1 MIEIVRGNLLQAN
14 VEALVNTVNTEGVM
28 GKGIALQFRRAYPA
42 MFDAYAKDCKAGRV
56 KLGHM
61 HVYDLGGIVTSGP
74 RWIVN
79 FPTKGHWKARS
90 RLGDIEAG
98 LADLI
103 KTICE
108 LGIRSIAVPPLGCG
122 HGGLNWADVRPMIEE
137 AFARIP
143 EVRTLLFA
151 PDGSPDAA
159 DMPNRTTEPE
169 LTTGRAALIA
179 LVDGYLKGLLDPNVT
194 LLEIHKLMYFLQE
207 AGQDL
212 KLQYEAQLYGP
223 YARNLRH
230 VLNRLEGH
238 MLTGFGDGSDRPDKP
253 IELVA
258 GAVEKATKYLADDR
272 QTLSR
277 MARVQKLIEGFED
290 PYGLEVLSSV
300 HWVMCHDSRARD
312 SVEEAIKRVQNWNL
326 RKRKLIKPAH
336 IEAAWRRLHREEW
349 ATESRSA
356 IH

>member
-1 MIEIVRGNLLQAN
+1 MIEIVHGNLLHAN

-42 MFDAYAKDCKAGRV
+42 MFEAYLVDCKAGRV
-56 KLGHM
+56 RLGHM
-61 HVYDLGGIVTSGP
+61 HVYDLGGLVHFGP
-74 RWIVN
+74 RWIIN
-79 FPTKGHWKARS
+79 FPTKGHWRARS
-90 RLGDIEAG
+90 RLTDIQSG
-98 LADLI
+98 LADLVR
-103 KTICE
+103 TIRE
-108 LGIRSIAVPPLGCG
+108 LGIKSIALPPLGCG
-122 HGGLNWADVRPMIEE
+122 HGGLSWGDVRPMIEL
-137 AFARIP
+137 AFNDLPNVHA
-143 EVRTLLFA
+143 LLFA
-151 PDGSPDAA
+151 PDGSPAA
-159 DMPNRTTEPE
+159 TDMPNKTSKPE

-253 IELVA
+253 MELA
-258 GAVEKATKYLADDR
+258 RGAVEKASTHLAGDA
-272 QTLSR
+272 QTLAR

-300 HWVMCHDSRARD
+300 HWVMCHDPHARD
-312 SVEEAIKRVQNWNL
+312 SAEEAIKAVLNWND
-326 RKRKLIKPAH
+326 RKRSLIKPAH
-336 IEAAWRRLHREEW
+336 IEAAWQRLHHEKW

>member
-1 MIEIVRGNLLQAN
+1 MIEIARGNLLHAD

-42 MFDAYAKDCKAGRV
+42 MFDAYLADCKAGRV

-61 HVYDLGGIVTSGP
+61 HVYDLGGLVSSGP
-74 RWIVN
+74 RWIIN

-90 RLGDIEAG
+90 RLGDIQAG
-98 LADLI
+98 LVDLVA
-103 KTICE
+103 TIRE
-108 LGIRSIAVPPLGCG
+108 RGIRSIAIPPLGCG
-122 HGGLNWADVRPMIEE
+122 HGGLSWNDVRPMIERTLE
-137 AFARIP
+137 QIP
-143 EVRTLLFA
+143 EVRVLLFA
-151 PDGSPDAA
+151 PDSSPDAA
-159 DMPNRTTEPE
+159 DMPNRTSEPG

-238 MLTGFGDGSDRPDKP
+238 MLTGFGDGADRPNKP
-253 IELVA
+253 IELVD
-258 GAVEKATKYLADDR
+258 GAVEKAGKYLAEDA
-272 QTLSR
+272 QTRNR

-300 HWVMCHDSRARD
+300 HWVMCHDRRARD
-312 SVEEAIKRVQNWNL
+312 SAEGAIEAVLNWNE

-336 IEAAWRRLHREEW
+336 IEAAWHRLRHEKW

>member
-1 MIEIVRGNLLQAN
+1 MIEIVHGNLLHAN
-14 VEALVNTVNTEGVM
+14 VDALVNTVNTEGVM

-42 MFDAYAKDCKAGRV
+42 MFEAYLADCKAGRV

-61 HVYDLGGIVTSGP
+61 HVYDLGGLVSTGP
-74 RWIVN
+74 RWIIN
-79 FPTKGHWKARS
+79 FPTKGHWKAGS
-90 RLGDIEAG
+90 RLTDIQTG
-98 LADLI
+98 LADLVRTIRDLKI
-103 KTICE
+103 K
-108 LGIRSIAVPPLGCG
+108 SIALPPLGCG
-122 HGGLNWADVRPMIEE
+122 HGGLDWSEVRPMIEF
-137 AFARIP
+137 AFRDLPGVNA
-143 EVRTLLFA
+143 LLFA
-151 PDGSPDAA
+151 PDGSPAA
-159 DMPNRTTEPE
+159 VDMPNQTSKPE

-179 LVDGYLKGLLDPNVT
+179 LIDGYLRGLLDPNVT

-238 MLTGFGDGSDRPDKP
+238 LLSGFGDGSDRPDKP
-253 IELVA
+253 IELVP
-258 GAVEKATKYLADDR
+258 GAVEKACAYLAEDN
-272 QTLSR
+272 QTLER

-300 HWVMCHDSRARD
+300 HWVMCHNRRARD
-312 SVEEAIKRVQNWNL
+312 SAEEAIKSVLSWNE
-326 RKRKLIKPAH
+326 RKKELIKPAH
-336 IEAAWRRLHREEW
+336 IEAAWQRLRDERW

>member
-1 MIEIVRGNLLQAN
+1 MIEIVQGNLLQAN

-42 MFDAYAKDCKAGRV
+42 MFDAYLADCKAERV
-56 KLGHM
+56 RLGHV
-61 HVYDLGGIVTSGP
+61 HVYDLGGLVPSGP
-74 RWIVN
+74 RWIIN

-90 RLGDIEAG
+90 RLSSIQSG
-98 LADLI
+98 LTDLV
-103 KTICE
+103 KTIRG
-108 LGIRSIAVPPLGCG
+108 LGIKSIAVPPLGCG
-122 HGGLNWADVRPMIEE
+122 HGGLSWSDVRPIIEL
-137 AFARIP
+137 AFEELPDVHA
-143 EVRTLLFA
+143 LLFA
-151 PDGSPDAA
+151 PDGSPNAE
-159 DMPNRTTEPE
+159 DMPNRTLEPE

-212 KLQYEAQLYGP
+212 NLQYEAQLYGP

-238 MLTGFGDGSDRPDKP
+238 MLTGFGDGSDQPNKP
-253 IELVA
+253 IELIR
-258 GAVEKATKYLADDR
+258 GAVEKASTFLAKDA
-272 QTLSR
+272 QTLAR

-300 HWVMCHDSRARD
+300 HWVMCHDRCARD
-312 SVEEAIKRVQNWNL
+312 SAEEVIKAVLNWNE

-336 IEAAWRRLHREEW
+336 IEAAWQRLHQEKW
-349 ATESRSA
+349 ATESRSS

>member
-1 MIEIVRGNLLQAN
+1 MIEIVRGNLLQAD

-42 MFDAYAKDCKAGRV
+42 MFDAYLADCKAGRV

-61 HVYDLGGIVTSGP
+61 HLYDLGGLVSSAP
-74 RWIVN
+74 RWIIN

-90 RLGDIEAG
+90 RLSDIQSG
-98 LADLI
+98 LTDLVKIIRECGI
-103 KTICE
+103 K
-108 LGIRSIAVPPLGCG
+108 SIALPPLGCG
-122 HGGLNWADVRPMIEE
+122 HGGLDWGDVRPMIEGT
-137 AFARIP
+137 FKNLP
-143 EVRTLLFA
+143 EVRALLFA
-151 PDGSPDAA
+151 PDGSPNAA
-159 DMPNRTTEPE
+159 DMPNRTSEPE

-212 KLQYEAQLYGP
+212 KLKYEAQLYGP

-238 MLTGFGDGSDRPDKP
+238 MLAGFGDGTDDPDKP
-253 IELVA
+253 IELVR
-258 GAVEKATKYLADDR
+258 GAVEKASTYLAEDA

-277 MARVQKLIEGFED
+277 MARVKKLIEGFED

-300 HWVMCHDSRARD
+300 HWVMCHDRRARD
-312 SVEEAIKRVQNWNL
+312 SAEDAINAVLSWNE
-326 RKRKLIKPAH
+326 RKRRLIKPAH
-336 IEAAWRRLHREEW
+336 IEAAWQRLHHEKW

>member
-1 MIEIVRGNLLQAN
+1 MIEIVHGNLLQAN
-14 VEALVNTVNTEGVM
+14 VDALVNTVNTEGVM

-42 MFDAYAKDCKAGRV
+42 MFDAYLADCKAGRV

-61 HVYDLGGIVTSGP
+61 HVYDLGGLVSSGP
-74 RWIVN
+74 RWIIN

-90 RLGDIEAG
+90 RLSDIQSG
-98 LADLI
+98 LTDLKKMI
-103 KTICE
+103 RE
-108 LGIRSIAVPPLGCG
+108 LGINSIALPPLGCG
-122 HGGLNWADVRPMIEE
+122 HGGLSWSDVRPMIEL
-137 AFARIP
+137 ALNDFSDLRA
-143 EVRTLLFA
+143 LLFA
-151 PDGSPDAA
+151 PDGSPAAA
-159 DMPNRTTEPE
+159 DMPNQTSEPE

-212 KLQYEAQLYGP
+212 KLKYEAQLYGP

-253 IELVA
+253 MELVQ
-258 GAVEKATKYLADDR
+258 GAVEKASTYLTEDVH
-272 QTLSR
+272 TLAR

-300 HWVMCHDSRARD
+300 HWVMCHDHQARD
-312 SVEEAIKRVQNWNL
+312 SAEEAVKAVMNWNE

-336 IEAAWRRLHREEW
+336 IEAAWQRLHHEKW
-349 ATESRSA
+349 ATESRSS

>member
-42 MFDAYAKDCKAGRV
+42 MFDAYAIDCKAGRV

-61 HVYDLGGIVTSGP
+61 HVYDLGGIVASGP

-79 FPTKGHWKARS
+79 FPTKGHWKSRS
-90 RLGDIEAG
+90 RLSDIKAG
-98 LADLI
+98 LTDLI
-103 KTICE
+103 ETICK
-108 LGIRSIAVPPLGCG
+108 LGIKSIAVPPLGCG
-122 HGGLNWADVRPMIEE
+122 HGGLDWADVRPMIEK
-137 AFARIP
+137 AFERIP
-143 EVRTLLFA
+143 EVHTLLFA
-151 PDGSPDAA
+151 PDGSPNAA
-159 DMPNRTTEPE
+159 DMPNRTAEPE
-169 LTTGRAALIA
+169 LTTGRAALIT

-212 KLQYEAQLYGP
+212 RLEYEAQLYGP

-258 GAVEKATKYLADDR
+258 GAVDKAGKYLADDR

-312 SVEEAIKRVQNWNL
+312 SVEDAIKAVQSWNP

-336 IEAAWRRLHREEW
+336 IEAAWQRLHREKW

>member
-1 MIEIVRGNLLQAN
+1 
-14 VEALVNTVNTEGVM
+14 LVNTVNTEGVM

-42 MFDAYAKDCKAGRV
+42 MFDAYLADCKAGKV

-61 HVYDLGGIVTSGP
+61 HVFDLGGLVSSAP
-74 RWIVN
+74 RWIIN

-90 RLGDIEAG
+90 RLHDIQSG
-98 LADLI
+98 LVDLV
-103 KTICE
+103 KTIRE
-108 LGIRSIAVPPLGCG
+108 LGIKSIAVPPLGCG
-122 HGGLNWADVRPMIEE
+122 HGGLSWDDVRPMIEH
-137 AFARIP
+137 AFMDLP
-143 EVRTLLFA
+143 EVRALLFA
-151 PDGSPDAA
+151 PDGSPNAA
-159 DMPNRTTEPE
+159 DMPNRTSKPE

-179 LVDGYLKGLLDPNVT
+179 LVDSYLKGLLDPNVT

-238 MLTGFGDGSDRPDKP
+238 MLTGFGDGADSPDKP
-253 IELVA
+253 IDLA
-258 GAVEKATKYLADDR
+258 PGAVAKANSYLAEDV
-272 QTLSR
+272 QTLNR

-290 PYGLEVLSSV
+290 PYGLEILSSV
-300 HWVMCHDSRARD
+300 HWVMCHDRRARD
-312 SVEEAIKRVQNWNL
+312 SAEEAIKAVQTWND
-326 RKRKLIKPAH
+326 RKRKLLKPAH
-336 IEAAWRRLHREEW
+336 IEAAWQRLRSENW

>member
-1 MIEIVRGNLLQAN
+1 MIEIARGNLLHAS
-14 VEALVNTVNTEGVM
+14 VDALINTVNTEGVM

-42 MFDAYAKDCKAGRV
+42 MFDTYLADCKAGKV

-61 HVYDLGGIVTSGP
+61 HVYDLGGLVSSGP
-74 RWIVN
+74 RWVIN
-79 FPTKGHWKARS
+79 FPTKGHWRARS
-90 RLGDIEAG
+90 HLSDIQSG
-98 LADLI
+98 LIDLV
-103 KTICE
+103 KKVRE
-108 LGIRSIAVPPLGCG
+108 LGIKSIAVPPLGCG
-122 HGGLNWADVRPMIEE
+122 HGGLSWDDVWPMIER
-137 AFARIP
+137 AFAALP
-143 EVRTLLFA
+143 EVRTLVYT
-151 PDGSPDAA
+151 PDGSPDPT
-159 DMPNRTTEPE
+159 DMPNRTSEPE
-169 LTTGRAALIA
+169 LTTGRAALIS
-179 LVDGYLKGLLDPNVT
+179 LVDSYLKGLLDPNVT

-238 MLTGFGDGSDRPDKP
+238 MLTGFGDGADRPNKP
-253 IELVA
+253 IELTS
-258 GAVEKATKYLADDR
+258 GAVEKASSYLAGDA
-272 QTLSR
+272 QTLAR
-277 MARVQKLIEGFED
+277 MARVQRLIEGFED

-300 HWVMCHDSRARD
+300 HWVMCRDRGARD
-312 SVEEAIKRVQNWNL
+312 SVENAIEAVQGWND

-336 IEAAWRRLHREEW
+336 IEAAWRRLHNENW

>member
-1 MIEIVRGNLLQAN
+1 MIKIVRGNLLQAN

-42 MFDAYAKDCKAGRV
+42 MFDTYLVDCKAGRV

-61 HVYDLGGIVTSGP
+61 HVYDLGGIVASGP

-90 RLGDIEAG
+90 RLSDIEAG
-98 LADLI
+98 LSDLV
-103 KTICE
+103 KTIRE

-122 HGGLNWADVRPMIEE
+122 HGGLDWADVRPMIEK
-137 AFARIP
+137 AFERIP
-143 EVRTLLFA
+143 EVRALLFA

-159 DMPNRTTEPE
+159 DMPNRTAEPE

-238 MLTGFGDGSDRPDKP
+238 MLTGFGDGSDSPDKP

-258 GAVEKATKYLADDR
+258 GAVEKAGKYLADDG

-312 SVEEAIKRVQNWNL
+312 SVGDAIKAVQSWNP

-336 IEAAWRRLHREEW
+336 IEAAWQRLHREKW

>member
-1 MIEIVRGNLLQAN
+1 MIEIVRGNLLQAS

-42 MFDAYAKDCKAGRV
+42 MFDAYLTDCKAGRV
-56 KLGHM
+56 RLGQM
-61 HVYDLGGIVTSGP
+61 HVYDLGGLVSSGP
-74 RWIVN
+74 RWIIN
-79 FPTKGHWKARS
+79 FPTKGHWRARS
-90 RLGDIEAG
+90 HLSDIQSG
-98 LADLI
+98 LTDLV
-103 KTICE
+103 KTIRE
-108 LGIRSIAVPPLGCG
+108 LGIKSVAIPPLGCG
-122 HGGLNWADVRPMIEE
+122 HGGLNWNDVRPVIEL
-137 AFARIP
+137 AFRDLSD
-143 EVRTLLFA
+143 VRALLFA

-159 DMPNRTTEPE
+159 DMPNRTVEPE

-179 LVDGYLKGLLDPNVT
+179 LVDGYLKGLLDPNIT

-238 MLTGFGDGSDRPDKP
+238 MLTGFGDGSDRPHKP
-253 IELVA
+253 IELVL
-258 GAVEKATKYLADDR
+258 GAVEKASAYLAEDA
-272 QTLSR
+272 QTLAR
-277 MARVQKLIEGFED
+277 MARVQRLIEGFED

-300 HWVMCHDSRARD
+300 HWVMCNDRRARD
-312 SVEEAIKRVQNWNL
+312 SAEEAVKAVLSWNE

-336 IEAAWRRLHREEW
+336 IEAAWQRLSHENW

>member
-1 MIEIVRGNLLQAN
+1 MIEIVHGNLLYAN
-14 VEALVNTVNTEGVM
+14 VDALVNTVNTEGVM

-42 MFDAYAKDCKAGRV
+42 MFEAYLADCKAGRV

-61 HVYDLGGIVTSGP
+61 HVYDLGGLVSTGP
-74 RWIVN
+74 RWIIN

-90 RLGDIEAG
+90 RLTDIQTG
-98 LADLI
+98 LADLVRTIRDLKI
-103 KTICE
+103 K
-108 LGIRSIAVPPLGCG
+108 SIALPPLGCG
-122 HGGLNWADVRPMIEE
+122 HGGLNWSDVRPMIEL
-137 AFARIP
+137 AFMDLPDVHA
-143 EVRTLLFA
+143 LLFA
-151 PDGSPDAA
+151 PDGSPAAA
-159 DMPNRTTEPE
+159 DMPNQTSKPD

-179 LVDGYLKGLLDPNVT
+179 LIDGYLKGLLDPNVT

-238 MLTGFGDGSDRPDKP
+238 MLSGFGDGSDRPDKP
-253 IELVA
+253 IELVP
-258 GAVEKATKYLADDR
+258 GAVEKACAYLAEDN
-272 QTLSR
+272 QTLER

-300 HWVMCHDSRARD
+300 HWVMCHNRRARD
-312 SVEEAIKRVQNWNL
+312 SAEEAIKSVLNWNE
-326 RKRKLIKPAH
+326 RKKDLIKPAH
-336 IEAAWRRLHREEW
+336 IEAAWQRLRDEQW

>member
-1 MIEIVRGNLLQAN
+1 MF
-14 VEALVNTVNTEGVM
+14 EAYLV
-28 GKGIALQFRRAYPA
+28 
-42 MFDAYAKDCKAGRV
+42 DCNAGRV

-61 HVYDLGGIVTSGP
+61 HVYDLGGLVSSGP

-90 RLGDIEAG
+90 RLPDIQSG
-98 LADLI
+98 LTDLVR
-103 KTICE
+103 TIRD
-108 LGIRSIAVPPLGCG
+108 LGIKSIALPPLGCG
-122 HGGLNWADVRPMIEE
+122 HGGLSWSDVRPMIEL
-137 AFARIP
+137 AFEDLPDVHA
-143 EVRTLLFA
+143 LLFA
-151 PDGSPDAA
+151 PDGSPAAA
-159 DMPNRTTEPE
+159 DMPNQTSKPE

-179 LVDGYLKGLLDPNVT
+179 LIDGYLKGLLDPNVT

-238 MLTGFGDGSDRPDKP
+238 MLSGFGDGSDRPDKP
-253 IELVA
+253 IELIP
-258 GAVEKATKYLADDR
+258 GAVAKANTYLAEDV
-272 QTLSR
+272 QTLTR

-300 HWVMCHDSRARD
+300 HWVICHDRRARD
-312 SVEEAIKRVQNWNL
+312 SAEQATKAVLSWNE
-326 RKRKLIKPAH
+326 RKKELIKPAH
-336 IEAAWRRLHREEW
+336 IEAAWRRLHHEKW

>member
-1 MIEIVRGNLLQAN
+1 MIEIVRGNLLHAN

-42 MFDAYAKDCKAGRV
+42 MFDAYMVDCKAGRV

-61 HVYDLGGIVTSGP
+61 HVYDLGGLVSSGP
-74 RWIVN
+74 RWIIN

-90 RLGDIEAG
+90 HLSDIQSG
-98 LADLI
+98 LIDLV
-103 KTICE
+103 KTIRE
-108 LGIRSIAVPPLGCG
+108 LKIRSIALPPLGCG
-122 HGGLNWADVRPMIEE
+122 HGGLSWNDVRPMIEL
-137 AFARIP
+137 AFNDLPDVHA
-143 EVRTLLFA
+143 LLFA

-159 DMPNRTTEPE
+159 DMPNRTLEPE
-169 LTTGRAALIA
+169 LTNGRAALIA
-179 LVDGYLKGLLDPNVT
+179 LVDGYLKGLLDPNIT
-194 LLEIHKLMYFLQE
+194 LLEVHKLMYFLQE

-238 MLTGFGDGSDRPDKP
+238 MLTGFGDGSDQPDKP
-253 IELVA
+253 IELVQ
-258 GAVEKATKYLADDR
+258 GAVEKASAYLNEDA
-272 QTLSR
+272 QTLAR

-290 PYGLEVLSSV
+290 PYGLEVLSSA
-300 HWVMCHDSRARD
+300 HWVMCRDRRARD
-312 SVEEAIKRVQNWNL
+312 SVEETVKAVLNWNE

-336 IEAAWRRLHREEW
+336 IEAAWRRLHDEKW
-349 ATESRSA
+349 PTESRSA